1 VYYTEGLGAQQ
12 SSVGVPSYV
21 RVDTGLTWRPDD
33 HLSLSA
39 GVQNLL
45 QGRHAEYAT
54 SDRTFVVGTDVPR
67 TVYVKVVYAF

>member
-1 VYYTEGLGAQQ
+1 LGAEQ
-12 SSVGVPSYV
+12 SAAAVPSYV

-54 SDRTFVVGTDVPR
+54 SDRTFTVGTEVPR
-67 TVYVKVVYAF
+67 TFYAQVGYSF